1 MREIVKRINLDNKG
15 KAVGNTNNNLLI
27 DTRAYKVE
35 FDDSTTGISENL
47 LAQVNEEGH
56 CKMLLDEI
64 IDHTQDVNAIVK
76 EDSFTETTNGM
87 KQRKMDTAG

>member
-35 FDDSTTGISENL
+35 FDDSTTEVITANIISENL

-76 EDSFTETTNGM
+76 EDAFKKITNGM
-87 KQRKMDTAG
+87 K